1 MEQQDFLDA
10 LNDYASISSMLK
22 THSYEEILAAAS
34 SVGQL
39 TPEELEQYPMGG
51 YSKGRTSGAYH
62 FVLLDLLK
70 NVEHYDWLYSR
81 LEDEVSRRTF
91 NSLMAY
97 RLYPSQEF
105 LKIAYDAE
113 HPQYFDKSFFAHVCT
128 AAMDTGISGTQTSR
142 TTADGTLTKHRYTNS
157 VRGASMA

>member
-97 RLYPSQEF
+97 RL
-105 LKIAYDAE
+105 
-113 HPQYFDKSFFAHVCT
+113 
-128 AAMDTGISGTQTSR
+128 
-142 TTADGTLTKHRYTNS
+142 
-157 VRGASMA
+157 